1 MSDPN
6 KEFIENIKKWVIYDN
21 AIKKTSLQQTKL
33 KEHKEHFEN
42 KIINTIQNNNME
54 NIKLNIDNSK
64 VFYKENNVN
73 QPLTNKFL
81 EEIFLEYFKNDRETK
96 ILMEFIKRKREN
108 NKKTTFTLKR
118 SLNK

>member
-1 MSDPN
+1 MIPSASEEQ
-6 KEFIENIKKWVIYDN
+6 KNIVAN
-21 AIKKTSLQQTKL
+21 
-33 KEHKEHFEN
+33 
-42 KIINTIQNNNME
+42 
-54 NIKLNIDNSK
+54 
-64 VFYKENNVN
+64 YKENNVN

-96 ILMEFIKRKREN
+96 ILMEFIKRKRVN